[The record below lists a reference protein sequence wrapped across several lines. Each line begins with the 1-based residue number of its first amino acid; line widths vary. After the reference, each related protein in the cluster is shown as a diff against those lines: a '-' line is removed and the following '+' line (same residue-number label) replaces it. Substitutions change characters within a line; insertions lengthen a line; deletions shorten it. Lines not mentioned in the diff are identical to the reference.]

1 MDATVLTALAEPSR
15 LRIVELLR
23 TRPHT
28 VGEIAG
34 ALGLRQPQVTKH
46 LQTLSRAGF
55 VTVHPLGQRRVCSL
69 NRPAFAQ
76 LRDWLDGLAQDDP
89 WQDALDEYRAGLA
102 AEMIAAAADPTWAE
116 GRALRI
122 IRTLPAAPEV
132 VWAHW
137 TTPGL
142 MAAWWAPDHFTVA
155 ECAIEPRPG
164 GAMRLVMQEGDGTR
178 HAAAGHVTRAAA
190 PSALDFEMTP
200 LGPDGEPLF
209 SATHAVRL
217 HPHAGETELQL
228 DIRVDLSTEAAAPAI
243 AGMRLG
249 WEQSLTKLARA
260 LTP

>member
-34 ALGLRQPQVTKH
+34 
-46 LQTLSRAGF
+46 
-55 VTVHPLGQRRVCSL
+55 
-69 NRPAFAQ
+69 
-76 LRDWLDGLAQDDP
+76 
-89 WQDALDEYRAGLA
+89 
-102 AEMIAAAADPTWAE
+102 AADPTWAE

-155 ECAIEPRPG
+155 ECAIDPRPG

-190 PSALDFEMTP
+190 PSALDFEMT
-200 LGPDGEPLF
+200 
-209 SATHAVRL
+209 
-217 HPHAGETELQL
+217 
-228 DIRVDLSTEAAAPAI
+228 
-243 AGMRLG
+243 
-249 WEQSLTKLARA
+249 
-260 LTP
+260 